1 MTGASLVVR
10 GGTVVTPDG
19 VVVGDVSIVDGRISA
34 VGAAPNDDDC
44 ESLDANGCWVAPGFI
59 DTQINGA
66 HGIDVTTDPDRVGEL
81 AAHLAQ
87 YGVTSFLPTIVTSS
101 DDTRRRA
108 LDGWAA
114 RGERPTGH
122 ARALG
127 LHLEGPMLSPAH
139 CGAHRA
145 DLLQHPATT
154 PWREWTRDGG
164 VVMVTM
170 APELP
175 GALDVIRQLV
185 GRGVV
190 VAVGHTDASAAEV
203 AAGLAAGATAV
214 THLFNA
220 MRPFAHRDPGP
231 IGITLTDDAVVAGLI
246 VDGTHVDPVAVR
258 MAWRCLGPDR
268 TMLVTDA
275 VAAMGIPAGRDR
287 PGAVDGGSSP
297 PGAGV
302 RTADGTLAGSD
313 VSLERAVR
321 NLVAWTG
328 CSVPDA
334 LRTVTATP
342 AGLLGLADRGRLD
355 SGALGDVTVLD
366 EQLGVV
372 ATVIGGVVAWRSVDT
387 VAP

>member
-1 MTGASLVVR
+1 MVR
-10 GGTVVTPDG
+10 GGTVITPDG
-19 VVVGDVSIVDGRISA
+19 VVVGDVTIVDGRISS
-34 VGAAPNDDDC
+34 VAAPSNDDDHT
-44 ESLDANGCWVAPGFI
+44 SLDATGRWVAPGMI

-66 HGIDVTTDPDRVGEL
+66 HGIDLTAGPDRVGEL
-81 AAHLAQ
+81 AALLAQ
-87 YGVTSFLPTIVTSS
+87 YGVTSFVPTIVTSS
-101 DDTRRRA
+101 DDARRRA
-108 LDGWAA
+108 LDAWAA

-127 LHLEGPMLSPAH
+127 LHLEGPMLSPAR

-145 DLLQHPATT
+145 DLLQLPATT
-154 PWREWTRDGG
+154 PWGEWTRDGG

-203 AAGLAAGATAV
+203 AAGIDAGATAV

-220 MRPFAHRDPGP
+220 MRPFGHRDPGP
-231 IGITLTDDAVVAGLI
+231 IGITLTHDTVVAGLI
-246 VDGTHVDPVAVR
+246 VDGVHVDPVAVR
-258 MAWRCLGPDR
+258 LAWRCLGPDR

-275 VAAMGIPAGRDR
+275 VAAMGLPAGRTR
-287 PGAVDGGSSP
+287 PGAVDGASSP
-297 PGAGV
+297 SVAGV

-313 VSLERAVR
+313 LSLDQAVR

-342 AGLLGLADRGRLD
+342 ARLLGLADHGQLCP
-355 SGALGDVTVLD
+355 GALGDVTVLD
-366 EQLGVV
+366 EQLRVV
-372 ATVIGGVVAWRSVDT
+372 ATVIGGIVAWRSADT